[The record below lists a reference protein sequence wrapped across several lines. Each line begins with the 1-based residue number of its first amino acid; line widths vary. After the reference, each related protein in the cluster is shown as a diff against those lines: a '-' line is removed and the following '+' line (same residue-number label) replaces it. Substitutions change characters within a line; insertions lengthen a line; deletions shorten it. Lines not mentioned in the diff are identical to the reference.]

1 MDQRYLEYILVLAET
16 GNMTR
21 AAKKLYISQPTLSQ
35 FLSKQ
40 EAEIGAPLF
49 QRSEGIYTL
58 TPVGEFYAEYAR
70 KVLALTSAL
79 ERDIKRIS
87 TTIRINIGNSASR
100 SLEMLTA
107 ILTDYRKCYPKVEL
121 TMSDSNFHS
130 MSHAIARDEVDIA
143 FVTAPS
149 LNQYKGKYMELKKE
163 EVLFAA
169 SSLHPYCK
177 NLDQSHPHTLTSA
190 ELLEHFGTGPFI
202 LQPQGSC
209 IRTLIN
215 SFFES
220 QNFDPVVAF
229 STTYAQSIFDMVI
242 GKMGSGFIPCGYAAA
257 SPLITYFSLEPRIYR
272 IHYILYREDPGLEA
286 PCSYLIKLAQEY
298 VDHNW

>member
-21 AAKKLYISQPTLSQ
+21 AARKLYVSQPTLSQ
-35 FLSKQ
+35 FLAKQ
-40 EAEIGAPLF
+40 EEEIGAPLF
-49 QRSEGIYTL
+49 QRSEGVYKL

-70 KVLALTSAL
+70 KVLELTAGL

-100 SLEMLTA
+100 SLEMLTS
-107 ILTDYRKCYPKVEL
+107 ILTDFRKRYPKVEL
-121 TMSDSNFHS
+121 TMTDGNFCT
-130 MSHAIARDEVDIA
+130 MSSAIARDEVDVA

-149 LNQYKGKYMELKKE
+149 LSQYKGRYMELKKE

-169 SSLHPYCK
+169 SSSHPYCK
-177 NLDQSHPHTLTSA
+177 TLEQGGSHHLTSG
-190 ELLEHFGTGPFI
+190 ELLEHFGSGSFV

-209 IRTLIN
+209 IRNLIN
-215 SFFES
+215 SFFET
-220 QNFDPVVAF
+220 QKFNPTVAF
-229 STTYAQSIFDMVI
+229 STTYAQSIFDMVVSNI
-242 GKMGSGFIPCGYAAA
+242 GSGFIPSGYA
-257 SPLITYFSLEPRIYR
+257 SPSPSITYFSLEPKMYR
-272 IHYILYREDPGLEA
+272 VHYILYREDPWLEA
-286 PCSYLIKLAQEY
+286 PCRYLIELARQY

>member
-35 FLSKQ
+35 FLTKQ
-40 EAEIGAPLF
+40 EEEIGAPLF
-49 QRSEGIYTL
+49 QRSEGIYRL

-70 KVLALTSAL
+70 KVLDLTRTL

-107 ILTDYRKCYPKVEL
+107 ILTDFRKSYPKVEL
-121 TMSDSNFHS
+121 TMSDCNFHS
-130 MSHAIARDEVDIA
+130 MSRAIAKNEVDIA

-149 LNQYKGKYMELKKE
+149 LNQYKGRYMELKKE
-163 EVLFAA
+163 EVLFAV

-177 NLDQSHPHTLTSA
+177 SLEPDRQNTLTSQM
-190 ELLEHFGTGPFI
+190 LLEQFGSGPFI

-209 IRTLIN
+209 IRTLIE
-215 SFFES
+215 SFFD
-220 QNFDPVVAF
+220 QQHFDPAVAF

-242 GKMGSGFIPCGYAAA
+242 SQIGSGFIPSGYAAP
-257 SPLITYFSLEPRIYR
+257 SPLITYFSLEPKIYR
-272 IHYILYREDPGLEA
+272 IHYILYREDVSLEA
-286 PCSYLIKLAQEY
+286 PCRYLIELAREY